1 MNDDVPHTNASDG
14 RFSVKPSSV
23 KSPSAKSWKF
33 PLRHPLVAIVGP
45 TASGK
50 SDVAQIVAK
59 RLGGQVLSC
68 DSMQVYRGMDIGT
81 GKVMPDQRI
90 VRHYGLDLVDPGQS
104 YSVAQYQKYARG
116 VIADLDANGI
126 PCVLCGGTGFWARSV
141 IDDYSYDVSNDA
153 NASLRDDLQRFA
165 EAHGNE
171 ALWSL
176 LNEKDTASAALVHV
190 NDRKRIIRA
199 FELLQEGTSYADNL
213 RRLHHIPQAMPCI
226 VFGLRVDPDVLRSRI
241 DKRVDAMFD
250 RGFVEEVKGLCHQG
264 FRDGLTAPYAIGYRD
279 VVSALDGKIS
289 FDEARARMKT
299 ETHRYAKRQRTWFR
313 RDSRIIWLDADD
325 FDAETLAQRCL
336 ASIGTIEIQHDERG

>member
-1 MNDDVPHTNASDG
+1 M
-14 RFSVKPSSV
+14 KP
-23 KSPSAKSWKF
+23 WKF

-50 SDVAQIVAK
+50 SDVAQIVAQ

-81 GKVMPDQRI
+81 GKVTPERRI

-104 YSVAQYQKYARG
+104 YSVAQYQKYARA
-116 VIADLDANGI
+116 VIADLDADGI

-141 IDDYSYDVSNDA
+141 IDDYSYDAPNDA
-153 NASLRDDLQRFA
+153 NDSLRADLQRFA

-171 ALWSL
+171 ALWDL
-176 LNEKDTASAALVHV
+176 LNENDPASAALVHA

-199 FELLQEGTSYADNL
+199 IELLQKGTSYADNL
-213 RRLHHIPQAMPCI
+213 QRLHSIPQVMPCV
-226 VFGLRVDPDVLRSRI
+226 VFGLRVDPAVLRSRI

-250 RGFVEEVKGLCHQG
+250 HGFVEEVRRLCRQG

-279 VVSALDGKIS
+279 VVSALDGEITLE
-289 FDEARARMKT
+289 EARARMKT

-313 RDSRIIWLDADD
+313 RDSRIVWLDADD
-325 FDAETLAQRCL
+325 FDAEALAQRCL
-336 ASIGTIEIQHDERG
+336 ASIGTIDTEHDERG